1 MPRLIAQEEH
11 SLVPPRQE
19 QAMLPGEMSCTNS
32 FFQIWLQKISS
43 TDMISVVN
51 ANCWL
56 AEPSANLR
64 QLKMYLSEQLISI
77 NFYR

>member
-51 ANCWL
+51 ANC
-56 AEPSANLR
+56 
-64 QLKMYLSEQLISI
+64 
-77 NFYR
+77 